1 LQARV
6 VPNVR
11 CKSLRNEQFCIHRN
25 DRSFRT
31 VVQFLELA
39 RRQMSLR
46 HSAIAGFFLALA
58 RIGAGLV
65 TMKVLAVLTGPAG
78 TALAAQMQSLVSIPV
93 TAMAGGLG
101 NGVIKYVSEH
111 RADPERQAAFIHSA
125 LALCIGSGALF
136 AAAMW
141 VFSQPLALLVL
152 GSPKYAGA
160 LGVAAAAISF
170 LIVNGMLTSL
180 LNGLQD
186 IPRYALASAA
196 GIIVGASIVWI
207 LTFGWGLKGALTAV
221 AIGQAPALAIT
232 AVLVARSGRAR
243 FAGLFRGP
251 DIRASAMLGRFVLM
265 SCTTAALV
273 PTSHII
279 VRNFLMHEL
288 SPEAAGYWQGMARIS
303 EVYLFVITSALTT
316 YYLPRLSEVQ
326 DKAGLRREIGRGLA
340 IFVPL
345 AALGALAIF
354 LLKSA
359 IVEVVFTPRFAPME
373 VLFGPQVLGD
383 VLKIASYL
391 LAMLM
396 LAKSMTR
403 FYVVS
408 EVAFVVLFVLLSFA
422 FTRTMGLVG
431 MAWGHVALHLAY
443 LATLAWRM
451 RRVLF

>member
-1 LQARV
+1 M
-6 VPNVR
+6 P
-11 CKSLRNEQFCIHRN
+11 FG
-25 DRSFRT
+25 DRT
-31 VVQFLELA
+31 
-39 RRQMSLR
+39 RRQMSLK
-46 HSAIAGFFLALA
+46 HSTTAGFFLALA

-65 TMKVLAVLTGPAG
+65 TMKVLAALTGPAG
-78 TALAAQMQSLVSIPV
+78 MALAAQMQSLVSIPV
-93 TAMAGGLG
+93 TAVAGGLG

-111 RADPERQAAFIHSA
+111 RSDPARQAAFIRSA
-125 LALCIGSGALF
+125 LALCVGTGALI

-141 VFSQPLALLVL
+141 AFSQPLSLLVL
-152 GSPKYAGA
+152 GSPKYAGVV
-160 LGVAAAAISF
+160 GVAAAAISF

-196 GIIVGASIVWI
+196 GIIAGASIVWI
-207 LTFGWGLKGALTAV
+207 LTFGWGLRGALTAV
-221 AIGQAPALAIT
+221 AIGQAPALVLTSI
-232 AVLVARSGRAR
+232 LVARTGRAT
-243 FAGLFRGP
+243 LSNLLRGP
-251 DIRASAMLGRFVLM
+251 DARSSVMLGRFVLM

-279 VRNFLMHEL
+279 VRNFLMREL

-326 DKAGLRREIGRGLA
+326 DKAGLRREVGRGLA

-354 LLKSA
+354 LLKSKV
-359 IVEVVFTPRFAPME
+359 VEIVFTPSFTPME

-403 FYVVS
+403 FYIVS
-408 EVAFVVLFVLLSFA
+408 EIAFVALFILISFA

-443 LATLAWRM
+443 LVTLAWRM